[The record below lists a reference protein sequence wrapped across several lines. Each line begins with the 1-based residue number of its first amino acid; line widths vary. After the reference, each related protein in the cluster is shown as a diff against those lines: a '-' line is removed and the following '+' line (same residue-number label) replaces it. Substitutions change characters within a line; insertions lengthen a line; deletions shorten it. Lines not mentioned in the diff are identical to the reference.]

1 MLHALEVAPFARR
14 HGLGAAMTGA
24 AAAWAAAEGA
34 ATLAV
39 AVTRANA
46 PARALYARLGL
57 AEAAAYHYRIAPEG
71 PSP

>member
-1 MLHALEVAPFARR
+1 
-14 HGLGAAMTGA
+14 MTGA

-34 ATLAV
+34 ATLAL

-57 AEAAAYHYRIAPEG
+57 AEAAAYHYRVAPEG